1 MIASAIKNGL
11 ILVLIIFIFHFFL
24 KNHLYDQ
31 EMEDDDDNKEG
42 YENVNAAGN
51 SDGKKEVESTSK
63 PTRYSP
69 SKLNDECQGSLLSSH
84 DIDKGM
90 KHVKF
95 QHPKPVEDA
104 NLFNPMKDDDLFQFI
119 LDGEKKVKN
128 DCEMDMLPK
137 TTDVTSS
144 QEHSSEETNFSK
156 PFDKF
161 FQKTSNN
168 VEPANDEGPAS
179 LDELFKATQVSPC
192 P

>member
-31 EMEDDDDNKEG
+31 EMEDEDDMEG
-42 YENVNAAGN
+42 YENVNALCKY
-51 SDGKKEVESTSK
+51 DGKKEDIEHTSK
-63 PTRYSP
+63 PIRHSP
-69 SKLNDECQGSLLSSH
+69 SKIDEDCQGSLLSSH
-84 DIDKGM
+84 DIKNGM
-90 KHVKF
+90 KNVKF

-128 DCEMDMLPK
+128 DCDMDMHPK
-137 TTDVTSS
+137 TSGVSP
-144 QEHSSEETNFSK
+144 QEHSSEEASFSK